1 MLNIGNYRVVP
12 RTVAVPPTCANLP
25 QGMIMKEPHNEDVAL
40 PQGVSSD
47 DVLCGRGKR
56 VNDFIGNR
64 RFRDL
69 VMSYRERYANCPRR
83 SEKRVICKCIME
95 AVRSRGGRFL
105 TKQEDDSVA
114 WIPLEEE
121 KVISKILQALRE
133 NAAKWNK
140 VVEKATNMVP
150 SKAELSYERNT
161 ETMSIVS
168 NDSNQENR
176 VLSTN
181 TLESLADND
190 DMTTMSIDKAN
201 VFPIPPGVT
210 PYDVLCGRGKSA
222 NNFIGNRRFRDTVM
236 KYRDD
241 YSKSTRADKR
251 VICKQIVNDVHSR
264 GGRFLTRSGEGWAN
278 LDDQKIFLKVSQALR
293 ENAAT
298 RWNKATQKYKA
309 AHAKKVALQSSA
321 PAMAFLAEM
330 SSLRHSLKI

>member
-1 MLNIGNYRVVP
+1 MNHTDINSI
-12 RTVAVPPTCANLP
+12 NND
-25 QGMIMKEPHNEDVAL
+25 MPH
-40 PQGVSSD
+40 GVTAD

-83 SEKRVICKCIME
+83 SDKRVICKCIME

-105 TKQEDDSVA
+105 TKQDDGWSA
-114 WIPLEEE
+114 LGEE

-140 VVEKATNMVP
+140 VVEKAAASMVVVADPSSSLCETNTT
-150 SKAELSYERNT
+150 ANT
-161 ETMSIVS
+161 ETMSVVS
-168 NDSNQENR
+168 NDSHQENCSPA
-176 VLSTN
+176 VSFV
-181 TLESLADND
+181 DP
-190 DMTTMSIDKAN
+190 KAY
-201 VFPIPPGVT
+201 PIPPGVT
-210 PYDVLCGRGKSA
+210 PDDVLCGRGKSA

-241 YSKSTRADKR
+241 YTTSTRPDKR
-251 VICKQIVNDVHSR
+251 LICHKIIQDVQSR
-264 GGRFLTRSGEGWAN
+264 GGRFLTRCPSQDSWTDLEEP
-278 LDDQKIFLKVSQALR
+278 KIVLKVSQALR
-293 ENAAT
+293 ENAST
-298 RWNKATQKYKA
+298 RWNKATQIYKA

-330 SSLRHSLKI
+330 SSLRHALKI